1 MAYTKEQLQLIAQQ
15 LSGAYREAETEI
27 TTRLLEANLT
37 DWQRARAAQQ
47 LAAIEDV
54 LVELGEVTETWRE
67 THVGNIYRESLAQA
81 DAALQ
86 AAGKQLPMEEFG
98 ALHTE
103 SIRIIGENLAVNL
116 AETRVMVGRRVD
128 DVFRRAG
135 LNALQ
140 RATAL
145 GETRRQATQ
154 RLLDELTEGGI
165 SSFTDR
171 AGKTWNL
178 GTYAEMHAR
187 TTSMEAT
194 NLATEN
200 RMAEMGEDLVKIS
213 SHAGACPL
221 CIPWEGKILS
231 LSGASDEYPSVDEAR
246 AAGLFHPQC
255 AHRPTPWIEGYSEIF
270 EGKEQVA

>member
-1 MAYTKEQLQLIAQQ
+1 MAYTKDQLELIAQQ
-15 LSGAYREAETEI
+15 LAGAYREAEAEI

-47 LAAIEDV
+47 LAAIEDA
-54 LVELGEVTETWRE
+54 LVELGEVTQAWRE
-67 THVGNIYRESLAQA
+67 THVGNIYRESLAEA
-81 DAALQ
+81 DAALT

-98 ALHTE
+98 ALHTQ
-103 SIRIIGENLAVNL
+103 SIEMIGENLAVNL
-116 AETRVMVGRRVD
+116 AETRVMTWHRIQEP
-128 DVFRRAG
+128 FRQAG
-135 LNALQ
+135 LAAVQ
-140 RATAL
+140 KATIL
-145 GETRRQATQ
+145 GETRKQATQ
-154 RLLDELTEGGI
+154 RMLDDLTENGI

-200 RMAEMGEDLVKIS
+200 RMAEVGEDLVKIS

-221 CIPWEGKILS
+221 CVPWEGKVLS
-231 LSGASDEYPSVDEAR
+231 LSGASDEYPSMDEAR
-246 AAGLFHPQC
+246 AAGLFHPNC
-255 AHRPTPWIEGYSEIF
+255 AHRPTPWIAGYSEAF
-270 EGKEQVA
+270 EGEAA